1 MKRLHKGYLVALL
14 LVICIV
20 LYLQSTFIYCFLQRC
35 SLKDKYDADFDYSS
49 LITDPG
55 IMFVQTTN
63 EVEPTPLAVCAVE
76 SAAREN
82 PDKPVYYFMKG
93 LSGNLSQY
101 PFPQYV
107 AAPMLSSI
115 KNVVLVPLRLKA
127 LFQNTPLS
135 FWYQQVN
142 PYRQQYWIHVLS
154 DACRLAVLWK
164 YGGIY
169 LDTDIISLKP
179 LQFTN
184 FICAEGYMTANG
196 AALGFQDHHQFMW
209 DCMEDYVINYNGQIW
224 GQQGPHLIS
233 RVLKHWCQS
242 DNLGK
247 FLDLQCNGISYLS
260 PRYFYP
266 IKYTEWQ
273 RFFQPWN
280 KNDIESFFSDTKGVH
295 IWNFKNVGQQKR
307 VVAGSGTLI
316 ENLFIKYCP
325 TTYKVLVK
333 RSSFIQ

>member
-1 MKRLHKGYLVALL
+1 MKRLHKGYLVAPL

-20 LYLQSTFIYCFLQRC
+20 LYLQNDFNHYFQQRYP
-35 SLKDKYDADFDYSS
+35 LKDKYDVDFDNSS
-49 LITDPG
+49 LIPDPG

-63 EVEPTPLAVCAVE
+63 EMEPTPLALCAVE

-101 PFPQYV
+101 PFPQYF

-115 KNVVLVPLRLKA
+115 KNVVLVPLKLKA

-142 PYRQQYWIHVLS
+142 SSREQYWIHVLS
-154 DACRLAVLWK
+154 DACRIALLWK

-179 LQFTN
+179 LNFTN
-184 FICAEGYMTANG
+184 FICSQGNSIANN
-196 AALGFQDHHQFMW
+196 AALGFQNQHQFMW
-209 DCMEDYVINYNGQIW
+209 DCMEDFVTNYNGQIW
-224 GQQGPHLIS
+224 GQQGPGLIS
-233 RVLKHWCQS
+233 RVLKQWCQS
-242 DNLGK
+242 DNLDK
-247 FLDLQCNGISYLS
+247 LLDLQCNGISFLS

-266 IKYTEWQ
+266 IAFAEWQ

-280 KNDIESFFSDTKGVH
+280 KNDIESFFPDTKGVH
-295 IWNFKNVGQQKR
+295 IWNFMNKGQQKR

-316 ENLFIKYCP
+316 ERLFLKYCP
-325 TTYKVLVK
+325 TTYKVFVK
-333 RSSFIQ
+333 CSSFI